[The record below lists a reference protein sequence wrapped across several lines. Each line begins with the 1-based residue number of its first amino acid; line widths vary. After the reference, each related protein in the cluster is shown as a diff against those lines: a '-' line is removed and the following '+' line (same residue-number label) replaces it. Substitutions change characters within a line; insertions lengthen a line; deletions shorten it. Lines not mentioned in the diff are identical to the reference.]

1 MINSLDSEVGKKN
14 ASLDSLNERSATV
27 FNFGS
32 QGTPTPEV
40 MASDKYRRSVSG
52 EIPED
57 VAVDENQTWT
67 KRDWVLTLGVAAGC
81 LLVFYFLLKY
91 KVITI

>member
-1 MINSLDSEVGKKN
+1 MINSLDSEVGRKN
-14 ASLDSLNERSATV
+14 ASLNSLNERSATV
-27 FNFGS
+27 FNFNS

-40 MASDKYRRSVSG
+40 VATYKYRKSVSG
-52 EIPED
+52 PVPD
-57 VAVDENQTWT
+57 DMAVNENQPWT
-67 KRDWVLTLGVAAGC
+67 KKDWVLTLGVAAGC

>member
-14 ASLDSLNERSATV
+14 ASLNSLNERSATV

-32 QGTPTPEV
+32 KGTPTPEV
-40 MASDKYRRSVSG
+40 VANYKYRKSISG
-52 EIPED
+52 PVPED
-57 VAVDENQTWT
+57 MAANENQTWT
-67 KRDWVLTLGVAAGC
+67 KKDWVLTLGVAAGC
-81 LLVFYFLLKY
+81 LLVFYLLLKY